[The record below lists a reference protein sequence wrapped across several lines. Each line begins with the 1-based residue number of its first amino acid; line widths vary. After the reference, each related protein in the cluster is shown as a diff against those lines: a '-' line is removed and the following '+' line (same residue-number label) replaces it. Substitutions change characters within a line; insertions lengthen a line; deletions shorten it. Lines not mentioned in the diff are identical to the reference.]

1 MKSIFAA
8 CTIFAASAVQ
18 AQAHVTAEPHE
29 AAAGATQEVRFRIG
43 HGCHDTAATTAL
55 RVEMPAGLASA
66 RPQPKPGW
74 ALAITRRPDGTVSAI
89 TWTGNLPGDQFDDF
103 AVLVR
108 LPATEGQ
115 IYFPAVQTCGG
126 EAERWTDIPAAGAAA
141 PSHPAPSLRLGP
153 AAPDSGHH
161 H

>member
-1 MKSIFAA
+1 MKFALA
-8 CTIFAASAVQ
+8 AAAILAASAVQ
-18 AQAHVTAEPHE
+18 AQAHVTAEPRE
-29 AAAGATQEVRFRIG
+29 AAAGATQEVRFRVG

-55 RVEMPAGLASA
+55 RVEMPPGLASA

-74 ALAITRRPDGTVSAI
+74 TLAIAHRPDGTAGAI
-89 TWTGNLPGDQFDDF
+89 TWTGSLPGDQFDDF

-108 LPATEGQ
+108 LPATEGP
-115 IYFPAVQTCGG
+115 IYFPAVQTCGA
-126 EAERWTDIPAAGAAA
+126 EEERWTDIPAAGAGA

-153 AAPDSGHH
+153 AAPDGGHH